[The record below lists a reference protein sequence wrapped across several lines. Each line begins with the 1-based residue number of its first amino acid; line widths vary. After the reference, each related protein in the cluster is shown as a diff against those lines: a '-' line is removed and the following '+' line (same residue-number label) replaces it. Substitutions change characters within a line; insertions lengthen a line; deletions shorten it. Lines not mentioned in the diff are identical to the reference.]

1 MNLFL
6 ILFVTTCVLVLAA
19 MIMLGIKVI
28 TKKNGR
34 FPESSVS
41 KNVALRSKGITCV
54 HSFDR
59 QEQKKGFKNYSN
71 VQPDTT
77 RPVRN

>member
-6 ILFVTTCVLVLAA
+6 MLFVTTCVLVLAA
-19 MIMLGIKVI
+19 IIMLGIKVI

-41 KNVALRSKGITCV
+41 KNDAMKAKGITCV

-59 QEQKKGFKNYSN
+59 NEQSKGHKNYLN
-71 VQPDTT
+71 VKPDT
-77 RPVRN
+77 RKPVRN